1 MKNTLISDSQLLSD
15 GHLSCPKEFAQRK
28 NAQFLKSSSSLKSR
42 HYEATDRDIEQ
53 AAVLDNSNEYLSQ
66 EELNYYMKL
75 EEI

>member
-1 MKNTLISDSQLLSD
+1 MINTHIFDSQLLSD

-28 NAQFLKSSSSLKSR
+28 NAQFKVLVVFEELA
-42 HYEATDRDIEQ
+42 YEATNRDIEQ
-53 AAVLDNSNEYLSQ
+53 AAVLDNSNEYLLQ